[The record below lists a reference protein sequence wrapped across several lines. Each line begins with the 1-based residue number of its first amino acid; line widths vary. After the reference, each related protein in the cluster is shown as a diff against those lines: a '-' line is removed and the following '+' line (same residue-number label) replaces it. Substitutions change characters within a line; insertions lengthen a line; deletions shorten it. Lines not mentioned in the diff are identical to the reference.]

1 MPILLYEKKDH
12 IAIITLNRPDKLN
25 TMSVQLSRE
34 VINALHD
41 YDADNNLYAAIVT
54 GTGERS
60 FCAGADLTDPENLEE
75 GGEGWEANYDW
86 QLANIKKPLIAAING
101 YCLGA
106 GFTLALCCDIRIA
119 SEKASM
125 GTPDQKL
132 NTVDAYASIML
143 SRMIPASSAMEVLM
157 TGDRLSAQEAY
168 RIGLVSRL
176 VPPAELLPTA
186 EAIAKKICNNGPVA
200 LWACKEIN
208 RRARYMS
215 LDDSLAMFKTI
226 AGPILRMDDTKEG
239 ITAFFEKR
247 PPVWKLK

>member
-75 GGEGWEANYDW
+75 GAEGWEANYDW

-168 RIGLVSRL
+168 RIGIVSRL

-226 AGPILRMDDTKEG
+226 AGPILKMDDTKEG

>member
-1 MPILLYEKKDH
+1 MSILLYEKKGH
-12 IAIITLNRPDKLN
+12 IAFITLNRPDKLN
-25 TMSVQLSRE
+25 TMSVELSRQL
-34 VINALHD
+34 IKALHD
-41 YDADNNLYAAIVT
+41 YDNDDSLYAGIVT

-60 FCAGADLTDPENLEE
+60 FCAGADLTDPEHIEE
-75 GGEGWEANYDW
+75 GVNWEANYDW
-86 QLANIKKPLIAAING
+86 QLAGIKKPLIAAING

-168 RIGLVSRL
+168 RVGLVSRL

-215 LDDSLAMFKTI
+215 LEDSLAMFKTI
-226 AGPILRMDDTKEG
+226 TGPILKMDDTKEG

>member
-75 GGEGWEANYDW
+75 GAEGWEANYDW
-86 QLANIKKPLIAAING
+86 QLANVRKPLIAAING

-168 RIGLVSRL
+168 RIGIVSRL
-176 VPPAELLPTA
+176 VPPSELLPTA

-226 AGPILRMDDTKEG
+226 AGPILKMDDTKEG

-247 PPVWKLK
+247 PPVWKLR

>member
-75 GGEGWEANYDW
+75 GAEGWEANYDW
-86 QLANIKKPLIAAING
+86 QLANVRKPLIAAING

-176 VPPAELLPTA
+176 VPPSELLPSA

-226 AGPILRMDDTKEG
+226 AGPILKMDDTKEG

-247 PPVWKLK
+247 PPVWKLR

>member
-1 MPILLYEKKDH
+1 MSILLYEKKDH
-12 IAIITLNRPDKLN
+12 IACITLNRPPLN
-25 TMSVQLSRE
+25 TMSVELSRQ
-34 VINALHD
+34 VIKALHD
-41 YDADNNLYAAIVT
+41 FDNDNNLYVAIIT

-60 FCAGADLTDPENLEE
+60 FCAGADLTDPEHIEE
-75 GGEGWEANYDW
+75 GVDWEVNWDW
-86 QLANIKKPLIAAING
+86 QLANVKKPLIGAING
-101 YCLGA
+101 YCLGG

-143 SRMIPASSAMEVLM
+143 SRMIPASIAMEVLM

-168 RIGLVSRL
+168 RVGLVSRV
-176 VPPAELLPTA
+176 VPQDQLMPTA
-186 EAIAKKICNNGPVA
+186 EALAKKICGNGPVA
-200 LWACKEIN
+200 LWACKELN
-208 RRARYMS
+208 KRTRYMS
-215 LDDSLAMFKTI
+215 LDDSLSLFKALT
-226 AGPILRMDDTKEG
+226 GPILKMDDTKEG

>member
-1 MPILLYEKKDH
+1 MSILLYEKKDH
-12 IAIITLNRPDKLN
+12 IAYITLNRPEKLN
-25 TMSVQLSRE
+25 TMSVELSRQL
-34 VINALHD
+34 IQALHD
-41 YDADNNLYAAIVT
+41 YDNDSSLYAGIVT
-54 GTGERS
+54 GSGERS
-60 FCAGADLTDPENLEE
+60 FCAGADLTDPEHIEE
-75 GGEGWEANYDW
+75 GVEWEANYDW
-86 QLANIKKPLIAAING
+86 QLAGIKKPLIAAING

-176 VPPAELLPTA
+176 VPPSELLTTA

-200 LWACKEIN
+200 LRACKEIN
-208 RRARYMS
+208 RIARYMS

-226 AGPILRMDDTKEG
+226 TGPILKMDDTKEG

-247 PPVWKLK
+247 LPIWKLK

>member
-1 MPILLYEKKDH
+1 MPILTYEKKDH
-12 IAIITLNRPDKLN
+12 IAYFKLNRPPLN
-25 TMSVQLSRE
+25 TMSVELSRQL
-34 VINALHD
+34 IKALHD
-41 YDADNNLYAAIVT
+41 YDGDSDLYAGIVT

-60 FCAGADLTDPENLEE
+60 FCAGADLTDPEHIELGVN
-75 GGEGWEANYDW
+75 WEADYDW
-86 QLANIKKPLIAAING
+86 QLANVKKPLIAAVNG

-119 SEKASM
+119 SEKASL

-143 SRMIPASSAMEVLM
+143 SRMIPASTAMEVLM

-176 VPPAELLPTA
+176 VPPAELIPAA
-186 EAIAKKICNNGPVA
+186 EAIAKRICNNGPVA
-200 LWACKEIN
+200 LWACKELN
-208 RRARYMS
+208 RRTRYMS
-215 LDDSLAMFKTI
+215 LDDSLSLFKSIT
-226 AGPILRMDDTKEG
+226 GPILKMEDTREG

-247 PPVWKLK
+247 APAWKLK

>member
-1 MPILLYEKKDH
+1 MSILLYEKKGH
-12 IAIITLNRPDKLN
+12 IAYITLNRPEKLN
-25 TMSVQLSRE
+25 TMSVELSRQL
-34 VINALHD
+34 IKALHD
-41 YDADNNLYAAIVT
+41 YDNDDSLYAGIVT

-60 FCAGADLTDPENLEE
+60 FCAGADLTDPEHIEE
-75 GGEGWEANYDW
+75 GVEWEANYDW
-86 QLANIKKPLIAAING
+86 QLAGIKKPLIAAING

-119 SEKASM
+119 SDKASM

-168 RIGLVSRL
+168 RIGLISRL
-176 VPPAELLPTA
+176 VPPSELLPTA

-226 AGPILRMDDTKEG
+226 TGPILKMDDTKEG

-247 PPVWKLK
+247 LPIWKLK

>member
-1 MPILLYEKKDH
+1 MSILLYEKKDH
-12 IAIITLNRPDKLN
+12 IAYITLNRPEKLN
-25 TMSVQLSRE
+25 TMSVELSRQL
-34 VINALHD
+34 IKALHD
-41 YDADNNLYAAIVT
+41 YDSDNNLYAGIVT

-60 FCAGADLTDPENLEE
+60 FCAGADLTDPEHIAE
-75 GGEGWEANYDW
+75 GVGWEANYDW
-86 QLANIKKPLIAAING
+86 QLAGVKKPLIAAING

-143 SRMIPASSAMEVLM
+143 SRMIPASTAMEVLM

-168 RIGLVSRL
+168 RVGLVSRL
-176 VPPAELLPTA
+176 VCASDLIPAA

-215 LDDSLAMFKTI
+215 FDDCLAMFKTI
-226 AGPILRMDDTKEG
+226 TGPILNMDDTKEG

>member
-1 MPILLYEKKDH
+1 MSILLYEKKDH
-12 IAIITLNRPDKLN
+12 IAYITLNRPDKLN
-25 TMSVQLSRE
+25 TMSVELSRQL
-34 VINALHD
+34 IKALHD
-41 YDADNNLYAAIVT
+41 YDSDNSLYAGIVT

-60 FCAGADLTDPENLEE
+60 FCAGADLTDPEHIEE
-75 GGEGWEANYDW
+75 GVDWEANYDW
-86 QLANIKKPLIAAING
+86 QLACIKKPLIAAING

-176 VPPAELLPTA
+176 VPPSELLPTA

-226 AGPILRMDDTKEG
+226 TGPILKMDDTKEG

-247 PPVWKLK
+247 LPVWKLK

>member
-1 MPILLYEKKDH
+1 MSILLYEKKDH
-12 IAIITLNRPDKLN
+12 VAYITLNRPPLN
-25 TMSVQLSRE
+25 TMSVELSRE
-34 VINALHD
+34 LIKALHD
-41 YDADNNLYAAIVT
+41 LDADNNIYVGIIT

-60 FCAGADLTDPENLEE
+60 FCAGADLTDTEHIEAGVN
-75 GGEGWEANYDW
+75 WEADYDW
-86 QLANIKKPLIAAING
+86 QLANIKKPLIAAVNG

-119 SEKASM
+119 SEKASL

-143 SRMIPASSAMEVLM
+143 SRMIPASIAMEILM
-157 TGDRLSAQEAY
+157 TGDRISAQEAY
-168 RIGLVSRL
+168 RVGLVSRV
-176 VPPAELLPTA
+176 VPPAELIPAA
-186 EAIAKKICNNGPVA
+186 ETLARKICNNGPVA

-208 RRARYMS
+208 RKARCMS
-215 LDDSLAMFKTI
+215 LEDSLALFRAIT
-226 AGPILRMDDTKEG
+226 GPILKMEDTREG

>member
-1 MPILLYEKKDH
+1 MRAREEHMSILLYEKKDH
-12 IAIITLNRPDKLN
+12 LAYITLNRPDKLN
-25 TMSVQLSRE
+25 TMSVELSRQL
-34 VINALHD
+34 IRALHD
-41 YDADNNLYAAIVT
+41 FDADSDLYVGIVT
-54 GTGERS
+54 
-60 FCAGADLTDPENLEE
+60 GADLTDPEHIELGVN
-75 GGEGWEANYDW
+75 WEADYDW
-86 QLANIKKPLIAAING
+86 QLANIKKPLIAAVNG

-119 SEKASM
+119 SEKASL

-143 SRMIPASSAMEVLM
+143 SRMIPASTAMEVLM

-168 RIGLVSRL
+168 RVGLVSRL
-176 VPPAELLPTA
+176 VPPTELMNTA
-186 EAIAKKICNNGPVA
+186 TAVARKICGNGPVA

-208 RRARYMS
+208 KKARCMS
-215 LDDSLAMFKTI
+215 LENSLTLFKAVTD
-226 AGPILRMDDTKEG
+226 PILKMDDTREG